1 MILYFALDKDYT
13 IGQKKKNHFVSK
25 SKNYQFL
32 GSNGSFVELSYY
44 KYHKYESEKSM
55 DSIWKNYKKSV
66 LMLFSEFDDSTP
78 AREVKLKVD
87 NLKNINIKTILVTNG
102 QHIGLETNSIC
113 KNDFSDLTKF
123 HKDFFAEMKI
133 WLKTL

>member
-1 MILYFALDKDYT
+1 MVSNSISSTEKEFSLEEILLNVPLKDLLSS
-13 IGQKKKNHFVSK
+13 IIKIFKN
-25 SKNYQFL
+25 
-32 GSNGSFVELSYY
+32 
-44 KYHKYESEKSM
+44 KYANPLP
-55 DSIWKNYKKSV
+55 IWKNYKKSV